1 MRKTK
6 KLNQLFK
13 RNKFKSK
20 KFFTVINFRNIS
32 LVKLLAIIEVIGLT
46 YIIFMLFFDV
56 PFSFPFLKTSS
67 EILESNGFDMVNSS
81 DENSLHQENG
91 ILSSEDLESFNS
103 SSQKEVNPNLLDFS
117 EAELNNTKN
126 MIAQNYTIDEKTGI
140 VYELFDFQSYMEK
153 DFKITNQ
160 RDDKPKVL
168 IFHTHGGEVYADSKG
183 LDEGVIG
190 LGNLLEKEF
199 EEVYGIETLHITD
212 RFDLV
217 DGQTQIL
224 GAYERM
230 NEVVSKVIEENPSI
244 EVVIDLH
251 RDGLPDNVK
260 LLTTID
266 GVDYAPIMF
275 VNGLCS
281 LKKGD
286 TIQNLT
292 DLPNP
297 NLQDN
302 LAFSFKVR
310 NVGNTLYNDLFKKI
324 YLHAYR
330 YSLHYKG
337 RSLLVE
343 IGAQTNTWEEAKNS
357 VKPLAKTLSNV
368 LQ

>member
-1 MRKTK
+1 MKKSK
-6 KLNQLFK
+6 KLSQLFK
-13 RNKFKSK
+13 RKKLKSR
-20 KFFTVINFRNIS
+20 KFFKVINFRNIS
-32 LVKLLAIIEVIGLT
+32 LVKILAIIEVIGLT
-46 YIIFMLFFDV
+46 YIICMLFFDI
-56 PFSFPFLKTSS
+56 PISFPFIKTSS
-67 EILESNGFDMVNSS
+67 DISEYDSIDMVNSS
-81 DENSLHQENG
+81 DENALHKEKG

-103 SSQKEVNPNLLDFS
+103 SSPKEVNKNLLDFS
-117 EAELNNTKN
+117 VAELNNTKN
-126 MIAQNYTIDEKTGI
+126 MVAQNYTIDEKTAV
-140 VYELFDFQSYMEK
+140 VYELFDFNAFMEK
-153 DFKITNQ
+153 DFKISNK
-160 RDDKPKVL
+160 RDGKPKVL

-183 LDEGVIG
+183 QDEGVIG

-199 EEVYGIETLHITD
+199 EEVYGIETLHITN

-230 NEVVSKVIEENPSI
+230 NEVVSKIIEENPSI

-251 RDGLPDNVK
+251 RDGLPDDVK
-260 LLTTID
+260 VLTTID
-266 GVDYAPIMF
+266 NVNYAPIMF
-275 VNGLCS
+275 VNGLSS

-286 TIQNLT
+286 TIQSLT

-302 LAFSFKVR
+302 LAFSFQVR
-310 NVGNTLYNDLFKKI
+310 TTGNTLYNDLFKKI